1 MVLAMVLLIAC
12 IIFFKAFR
20 IAVYE
25 GEFWREKG
33 KTNQKE
39 RVVTA
44 ERGNILAA
52 DGSLLATSLPIFEI
66 RFDPNSDAITE
77 DVFKKSVDSL
87 AWCMATYIDGKYTP
101 GAWRDFLIE
110 KRLSGERYLLIKE
123 NATYT
128 DLKQIQSF
136 PLFNKG
142 TFKGGLIVR
151 RQNKR
156 ERPFGVLAH
165 RTIGYIKEGANPIG
179 LEAAFNHEL
188 QGDTIREWMIKVGK
202 DTWMPLQNL
211 TQIEPRAGNDIL
223 TTLDVN
229 LQDIAQDALMKGL
242 QKSDAHHGTAVIMD
256 VKTGAIKAMAN
267 LGHSPDDGWWET
279 YNYALGES
287 VEPGSTFKL
296 ASMLA
301 LFDDE
306 MITPDDT
313 LDIEKGKIKYFNE
326 ELVDASA
333 HGLTRTT
340 VRNAF
345 SISSNVGISKL
356 VTTFYGKNPTSF
368 TDKLKSFRLAEP
380 TGFEISGEGA
390 PYIKDPN
397 KAEDQWSGTSLPW
410 MSIGY
415 ELRITPLQLL
425 TFYNGVA
432 NGGKMMKPY
441 IVSEVQRNGETIE
454 RFMPT
459 VLRKRLAS
467 PKAIKYAQDLL
478 LEVVEHGTAKEL
490 KSSVYQFAG
499 KTGTTQLGY
508 KRIKEDISVGGYQA
522 SFAGYFPANDPIYS
536 CIVVVNSP
544 KGNFY
549 GGSVAGPIFREI
561 SDKCMA
567 SRTELA
573 TIVNGD
579 TKPMLTASQMPTR
592 SAGELD
598 EMSKLLQWLGIKHE
612 AAAKAQWGATKMDSL
627 GFMVAQRPV
636 SNTLVPNVVGMGLRD
651 AIFLIE
657 NRGLKVRISGY
668 GKVVRQSIPPGTAV
682 NKQTVFIA
690 LE

>member
-1 MVLAMVLLIAC
+1 MLAGVLLVAC
-12 IIFFKAFR
+12 AVFFKAIR
-20 IAVYE
+20 IGVYE
-25 GEFWREKG
+25 GDFWREKG
-33 KTNQKE
+33 QVNQKE

-44 ERGNILAA
+44 ERGNILAS

-66 RFDPNSDAITE
+66 RFDPNSDAIPE
-77 DVFKKSVDSL
+77 AEFKKHLDSL
-87 AWCMATYIDGKYTP
+87 SWCMATYIDAQYTP
-101 GAWRDFLIE
+101 GAWRDFLAE
-110 KRLSGERYLLIKE
+110 KRASGERYLLIKE
-123 NATYT
+123 DATYE
-128 DLKQIQSF
+128 DLKKIQSF

-142 TFKGGLIVR
+142 KFKGGLIVR
-151 RQNKR
+151 RQNRR
-156 ERPFGVLAH
+156 ERPFGILAH

-188 QGDTIREWMIKVGK
+188 QGDTIREWMIKVGT
-202 DTWMPLQNL
+202 DTWMPINNL
-211 TQIEPRAGNDIL
+211 TEIEPRAGNDIL

-242 QKSDAHHGTAVIMD
+242 QKSDADHGTAVIMD

-267 LGHSPDDGWWET
+267 LGRSPEGWWET

-296 ASMLA
+296 ASLLA
-301 LFDDE
+301 LFDDNF
-306 MITPDDT
+306 ITPDDT

-333 HGLTRTT
+333 HGLTRTS

-356 VTTFYGKNPTSF
+356 VTAFYGKDPTGF
-368 TDKLKSFRLAEP
+368 TDKLKAFRLNEP
-380 TGFEISGEGA
+380 TGFEISGEGM

-397 KAEDQWSGTSLPW
+397 KPEDQWSGTTLPW

-425 TFYNGVA
+425 AFYNGVA

-467 PKAIKYAQDLL
+467 ATAIKYAQELL
-478 LEVVEHGTAKEL
+478 LNVVENGTAKDL
-490 KSSVYQFAG
+490 KSSIYQFAG

-549 GGSVAGPIFREI
+549 GGSVAGPIFREVA
-561 SDKCMA
+561 DKCMS
-567 SRTELA
+567 SRPELA

-579 TKPMLTASQMPTR
+579 TTPVLTASQMPIR
-592 SAGELD
+592 SAGQMDEL
-598 EMSKLLQWLGIKHE
+598 SKLLEWLGIKHE
-612 AAAKAQWGATKMDSL
+612 ASVKSQWGATKMDSL
-627 GFMVAQRPV
+627 GFMVAQRPT

-651 AIFLIE
+651 AIFLLE
-657 NRGLKVRISGY
+657 NRGLKVRLSGY
-668 GKVVRQSIPPGTAV
+668 GKVVRQSVPPGTAI